1 MTQAD
6 ATGPQLCGRIDDC
19 ARLGILPLGTEND
32 ALCFVICQAQIVCGG
47 RRSLAPRRY
56 HAGMAVAPHHALDVE
71 AVRADF
77 PFLEELYQGRP
88 FAFLD
93 SAASAQKPRQVIDG
107 LAEFYRHSYANVHRG
122 VYPLADRSTEAYET
136 AREKVRAFL
145 GAASD
150 REIVFTRGTTEGINL
165 VAYAWGLDNL
175 GPGDVVVAT
184 DLDHHSN
191 FVPWQYVAQRTGA
204 AFATI
209 PVDDQ
214 GDLVLDELPRLAG
227 LGRVKVVAVG
237 WVSNALG
244 TVNPVEQ
251 LVAWAKEQGA
261 ISVVDAAQA
270 APHHAIDVQA
280 LGCDFLACSAHKL
293 CGPTSVGV
301 LYGRAELLERMSP
314 FQLGGHMIRQVRHER
329 TTWGELPAKFEAG
342 TAPIAEAVGFGLA
355 IDYLQGIGLDAIE
368 AHERALLR
376 YALERLSEVPGIQ
389 LYGPPAERRTGVVA
403 FNLADVHPHD
413 VAQVLGFEG
422 VCIRAGHHC
431 TQPLMRRLDLAAT
444 NRASFY
450 LYTTTEEIDRLV
462 DGLHLVIRKLG

>member
-1 MTQAD
+1 
-6 ATGPQLCGRIDDC
+6 
-19 ARLGILPLGTEND
+19 
-32 ALCFVICQAQIVCGG
+32 
-47 RRSLAPRRY
+47 
-56 HAGMAVAPHHALDVE
+56 MAVAPQRILDVE

-77 PFLEELYQGRP
+77 PFLDELHEGRP

-122 VYPLADRSTEAYET
+122 VYPLADRATAAYET

-145 GAASD
+145 GAAGD

-165 VAYAWGLDNL
+165 VAYAWGLDEL

-209 PVDDQ
+209 PVDDT
-214 GDLVLDELPRLAG
+214 GELVLEELDRIAAT
-227 LGRVKVVAVG
+227 GRVRVVAAG
-237 WVSNALG
+237 WISNALG

-251 LVAWAKEQGA
+251 LIAWAREHGA

-270 APHHAIDVQA
+270 APHKAIDVQA

-293 CGPTSVGV
+293 CGPTSVGA

-314 FQLGGHMIRQVRHER
+314 FNLGGHMIRQVRHDR

-342 TAPIAEAVGFGLA
+342 TAPIAEAHGFGLA
-355 IDYLQGIGLDAIE
+355 VDYITRIGLDAIE
-368 AHERALLR
+368 AHEHAILE
-376 YALERLSEVPGIQ
+376 YALEAMAEIPGIQ
-389 LYGPPAERRTGVVA
+389 LYGPPASRRAGVVA
-403 FNLADVHPHD
+403 FNLGAVHPHD

-431 TQPLMRRLDLAAT
+431 TQPLMRRFDLAAT

-450 LYTTTEEIDRLV
+450 LYTTREEIDRLV
-462 DGLHLVIRKLG
+462 EALHLVNRKLG